1 MTVRRTLPLLL
12 LTAALAAGA
21 CAGSPTFSPGDAA
34 TAVAATV
41 AAMSVPAT
49 AAGALPTAEE
59 HALPT
64 ELPTAGAPELVLAYT
79 DGGNVAFLAGAGP
92 ASHLTAGGGIE
103 QVRLSDD
110 GRKIAYTRRAAVDQ
124 PVELRAV
131 NSDGSED
138 SLLMGPADFDA
149 LYPLDGA
156 LHHDLSEFEFIP
168 GTHLLLVNTRSI
180 FEGPG
185 LAKHDDLLRID
196 SDTLAR
202 TMLLAPGTG
211 GDFTVSP
218 DGRYLALVRPDAIE
232 IRLADGSPSGS
243 GVITYEPVITYS
255 EYAYYA
261 QPVWNPGSSMI
272 GVAIPSSDPLA
283 PATTGST
290 WQLPVG
296 APATLVSTISGQF
309 FLMSAYSPLVSP
321 DLSQVAYSRPTSTPN
336 VWNLYRASVDGSGE
350 TLLGTY
356 NVWMSWSPDSAHLVY
371 SSGDPMSLLL
381 GDRAGGSAPL
391 VSGTEL
397 RWFSPEA
404 FVYLSGSMGAWT
416 LQRGGLGAPST
427 LLASPGGDF
436 VDYDFAYR

>member
-1 MTVRRTLPLLL
+1 MTGRRTLPLLFL
-12 LTAALAAGA
+12 AAALLVGA
-21 CAGSPTFSPGDAA
+21 CSGSPTFSPDDAA

-41 AAMSVPAT
+41 AAISVPAT
-49 AAGALPTAEE
+49 TPGALPTAEE

-64 ELPTAGAPELVLAYT
+64 DLPTAGAPELVLAYT

-92 ASHLTAGGGIE
+92 ASLLTAGGAIE

-131 NSDGSED
+131 NSDGSGD

-196 SDTLAR
+196 TDSLAR

-211 GDFTVSP
+211 GDFTASP
-218 DGRYLALVRPDAIE
+218 DGRYLALTRPDTVE

-243 GVITYEPVITYS
+243 GVIPYSPVITYS

-261 QPVWNPGSSMI
+261 QPVWSADSAGVA
-272 GVAIPSSDPLA
+272 VAIPSPDPFA
-283 PATTGST
+283 PAPTGSI
-290 WQLPVG
+290 WRLPTG
-296 APATLVSTISGQF
+296 GSAALAGTIAGQF
-309 FLMSAYSPLVSP
+309 FFF
-321 DLSQVAYSRPTSTPN
+321 
-336 VWNLYRASVDGSGE
+336 
-350 TLLGTY
+350 GT
-356 NVWMSWSPDSAHLVY
+356 
-371 SSGDPMSLLL
+371 
-381 GDRAGGSAPL
+381 
-391 VSGTEL
+391 GT
-397 RWFSPEA
+397 
-404 FVYLSGSMGAWT
+404 
-416 LQRGGLGAPST
+416 
-427 LLASPGGDF
+427 
-436 VDYDFAYR
+436 